1 MSKKLV
7 LHRTPE
13 GLFQS
18 EEKVNHS
25 KRAKEIIS
33 EYLTKRGLKNKTKP
47 PQQQSRH

>member
-18 EEKVNHS
+18 EEVNHS
-25 KRAKEIIS
+25 KWAKEIIS
-33 EYLTKRGLKNKTKP
+33 EHLTKRGLKNKTKP
-47 PQQQSRH
+47 PQ